1 MTILLIYGHKG
12 WIGQQILQ
20 HLNEINTSGSFTYV
34 CGDAR
39 VDDIDELEKEIK
51 HYYPTHIFSLIGRT
65 HGGGIQTIDYLEDHL
80 YENIRDNLFGPM
92 NLVKL
97 STKYNYHFTY
107 MGTGCIFEY
116 EDLNDVLSTNVNT
129 DDVTDT
135 NNTDTNNTDTNN
147 TDDVPYK
154 KFGENDKPNFFGS
167 SYSIVKGF
175 TDQLIRNENVLNLR
189 IRMPITSRA
198 NERNFITKI
207 TSYDKIC
214 SIPNSM
220 SVLDE
225 LIPIMIDLIFKKHVG
240 TINMVNPGIISHN
253 EILKMYKEYV
263 EPNFVWK
270 NFNIAEQDEILKS
283 KRSNNHLDTTLI
295 EKLYPNLKNI
305 HDSVKECLTNY
316 NKNH

>member
-1 MTILLIYGHKG
+1 MILLIYGHKG

-20 HLNEINTSGSFTYV
+20 HLNKINTSGSFTYV

-39 VDDIDELEKEIK
+39 VDNIDELEKEIK

-116 EDLNDVLSTNVNT
+116 DDLNCVLSSNNNDNPDDVNT
-129 DDVTDT
+129 NNTNPDDVT
-135 NNTDTNNTDTNN
+135 N
-147 TDDVPYK
+147 K
-154 KFGENDKPNFFGS
+154 KFTEDDKPNFYGS
-167 SYSIVKGF
+167 AYSIVKGF
-175 TDQLIRNENVLNLR
+175 TDQLIRSENVLNLR
-189 IRMPITSRA
+189 IRMPITSRT

-225 LIPIMIDLIFKKHVG
+225 LIPIIVDLIFKKHVG
-240 TINMVNPGIISHN
+240 TINMVNPGVISHN
-253 EILKMYKEYV
+253 EILKMYKEIV
-263 EPNFVWK
+263 EPDFVWK
-270 NFNIAEQDEILKS
+270 NFSIEEQDEILKS

-295 EKLYPNLKNI
+295 EDLYPDLKNI
-305 HDSVKECLTNY
+305 HESVKECLTNY
-316 NKNH
+316 K